1 MIKAMDID
9 PLDPIIPGYLGWLYQ
24 FAERYE
30 DAIAAAKR
38 TLELDPNFVMGY
50 YAMGVAYSGL
60 GKHQEAI
67 ETHQK
72 GVAISPVFLCGL
84 GMAYAKAGQR
94 DKALE
99 IIAKLEKKPN
109 GWRAGGLSQIYA
121 ILGDK
126 ENTARRRSSLPIK

>member
-1 MIKAMDID
+1 
-9 PLDPIIPGYLGWLYQ
+9 
-24 FAERYE
+24 
-30 DAIAAAKR
+30 
-38 TLELDPNFVMGY
+38 MGY

-72 GVAISPVFLCGL
+72 GVSISPVFLCGL
-84 GMAYAKAGQR
+84 GMAYAKADQR

-109 GWRAGGLSQIYA
+109 GWRAWGLSQIYA

-126 ENTARRRSSLPIK
+126 ENTIRYIESMVQLRSDFVPWIKQDPSFKFIYKDPRFMAIVKSLNLPS